1 MKNLILLVTVAL
13 TALHTAQGALLT
25 GPIANPGNGHTYYLL
40 TEDTW
45 QSSEAQAVS
54 LGGHLATINDQ
65 AEQDLVFSSFG
76 SFSGVSRSLW
86 IGLTDQASEGNFT
99 WISGEPVLYTH
110 WIALQPDN
118 AFGNENYVHMVNSAN
133 EFGHSGGLWN
143 DLASPNTIFATFNPL
158 NGVVEVVPE
167 PASAALTLA
176 GLMGLLGFRWQ
187 AKRAVGSERSSH

>member
-1 MKNLILLVTVAL
+1 MKNVILLATVAL
-13 TALHTAQGALLT
+13 TALSSVQAGILT
-25 GPIANPGNGHTYYLL
+25 GLITNPGNGHTYYLL

-45 QSSEAQAVS
+45 QSSEAQAVA

-65 AEQDLVFSSFG
+65 AEQDWVFSSFG

-110 WIALQPDN
+110 WIAFQPDN
-118 AFGNENYVHMVNSAN
+118 AFGNENYVHMINSAN
-133 EFGHSGGLWN
+133 EFGHPGGLWN

-167 PASAALTLA
+167 PASATLTLV
-176 GLMGLLGFRWQ
+176 GLLGLLGFRGQ
-187 AKRAVGSERSSH
+187 AKRWV

>member
-1 MKNLILLVTVAL
+1 MKNLILLATVAL
-13 TALHTAQGALLT
+13 TALHTAQAALLT

-45 QSSEAQAVS
+45 QSSEAQAIS

-65 AEQDLVFSSFG
+65 AEQDWVFASFG

-110 WIALQPDN
+110 WIAFQPDN
-118 AFGNENYVHMVNSAN
+118 AFGSENYVHMINAAN
-133 EFGHSGGLWN
+133 EFGHPGGLWN
-143 DLASPNTIFATFNPL
+143 DLASPNTLFATFNPL

-167 PASAALTLA
+167 PASATLTLV
-176 GLMGLLGFRWQ
+176 GLLGLLGFRGQ
-187 AKRAVGSERSSH
+187 PKRRV